1 MPPVYSRARALARH
15 GTPTERAVTICQRH
29 QEEEQYGD
37 NKERRRVQSRLESNN
52 MNKSTNKNNKKD
64 KKDKK
69 NKKDEKNESKKEM
82 RYRPTTRSD
91 P

>member
-1 MPPVYSRARALARH
+1 MRPCDWLAC
-15 GTPTERAVTICQRH
+15 PIIVQL
-29 QEEEQYGD
+29 QE
-37 NKERRRVQSRLESNN
+37 N

>member
-1 MPPVYSRARALARH
+1 
-15 GTPTERAVTICQRH
+15 
-29 QEEEQYGD
+29 
-37 NKERRRVQSRLESNN
+37 

-69 NKKDEKNESKKEM
+69 NKKDEKNGSKKKM